1 MIYYKTPIEGTST
14 VRPPSE
20 GSGPN
25 WNAAAILVL
34 FNVVSVL
41 SIIPSATPRNRRH
54 AIMFVKL
61 MYIVMREYRAAR
73 GAGETI
79 NAKFVKENNIEALRH
94 QANIR

>member
-1 MIYYKTPIEGTST
+1 
-14 VRPPSE
+14 
-20 GSGPN
+20 
-25 WNAAAILVL
+25 
-34 FNVVSVL
+34 
-41 SIIPSATPRNRRH
+41 
-54 AIMFVKL
+54 MFVKL